1 MGIVVLEAASV
12 ARTMRG
18 TTIRENNLISPS
30 RRVILLGASNLTR
43 GISTAVET
51 AKTIWGTPLDVMA
64 ALGHGR
70 SYGKTQR
77 VLGRTLPA
85 IIECGLWQDLDNRPR
100 ADTASLITDVGND
113 LLFGVS
119 PQRVVEWVDQ
129 CLERLASVSQ
139 SLVITELPL
148 INLAKLT
155 SSRFRLFR
163 TILFPACRMTLLET
177 VKAAEDLNDGLLEL
191 ANRYRA
197 QVVRPD
203 GAWYGFD
210 PIHIKMRHWPTAWAQ
225 IMQPWSQQAL
235 RTSAKG
241 SFFRWI
247 WLRSLTPHYRQLFGF
262 NQRKTQPAAV
272 FADRSR
278 ISLY

>member
-1 MGIVVLEAASV
+1 
-12 ARTMRG
+12 MRG

-148 INLAKLT
+148 INLAK
-155 SSRFRLFR
+155 
-163 TILFPACRMTLLET
+163 
-177 VKAAEDLNDGLLEL
+177 
-191 ANRYRA
+191 
-197 QVVRPD
+197 
-203 GAWYGFD
+203 
-210 PIHIKMRHWPTAWAQ
+210 
-225 IMQPWSQQAL
+225 
-235 RTSAKG
+235 
-241 SFFRWI
+241 
-247 WLRSLTPHYRQLFGF
+247 
-262 NQRKTQPAAV
+262 
-272 FADRSR
+272 
-278 ISLY
+278 

>member
-1 MGIVVLEAASV
+1 MQ
-12 ARTMRG
+12 G
-18 TTIRENNLISPS
+18 TTIQENNPIYPP

-51 AKTIWGTPLDVMA
+51 AKTKWGIPLDIMA

-70 SYGKTQR
+70 SYGKTHR

-85 IIECGLWQDLDNRPR
+85 IIKCGLWQDLNKRPH

-113 LLFGVS
+113 LLFEI
-119 PQRVVEWVDQ
+119 PPLRVAEWVDQ

-139 SLVITELPL
+139 SLVITALPL
-148 INLAKLT
+148 SNLAKLT
-155 SSRFRLFR
+155 ASRFRIFR
-163 TILFPACRMTLLET
+163 TLLFPSCRMSLLET
-177 VKAAEDLNDGLLEL
+177 IKAAEDLNDHLLEL
-191 ANRYRA
+191 ATRYRA

-210 PIHIKMRHWPTAWAQ
+210 PIHIKMRHWQTAWAQ
-225 IMQPWSQQAL
+225 IMQPWSQQT
-235 RTSAKG
+235 RSGSDNG
-241 SFFRWI
+241 SFFRW
-247 WLRSLTPHYRQLFGF
+247 LRLRCLTPHYRQLFGF
-262 NQRKTQPAAV
+262 PQRKTQPAAILS
-272 FADRSR
+272 DGSR

>member
-1 MGIVVLEAASV
+1 MKIEEDNPL
-12 ARTMRG
+12 
-18 TTIRENNLISPS
+18 SPS

-43 GISTAVET
+43 GISTVVEI
-51 AKTIWGTPLDVMA
+51 AKTKWGTPLDIMS

-85 IIECGLWQDLDNRPR
+85 IIECGLWQDLDERPQ

-113 LLFGVS
+113 LLFGV
-119 PQRVVEWVDQ
+119 PPLRVVEWIDQ

-148 INLAKLT
+148 NNLSKL
-155 SSRFRLFR
+155 SASRFRLFR
-163 TILFPACRMTLLET
+163 TILFPSCPMTLLET
-177 VKAAEDLNDGLLEL
+177 GKAAEDLNDGLLKL
-191 ANRYRA
+191 ANRYGA

-203 GAWYGFD
+203 EAWYGFD
-210 PIHIKMRHWPTAWAQ
+210 PIHIKMRHWPMAWAQ
-225 IMQPWSQQAL
+225 IMQPWSQQPLAVP
-235 RTSAKG
+235 AKG
-241 SFFRWI
+241 SFFRWL
-247 WLRSLTPHYRQLFGF
+247 WLRRLTPHYRQILGF
-262 NQRKTQPAAV
+262 DQRKNQPVAR
-272 FADRSR
+272 FADGSQ